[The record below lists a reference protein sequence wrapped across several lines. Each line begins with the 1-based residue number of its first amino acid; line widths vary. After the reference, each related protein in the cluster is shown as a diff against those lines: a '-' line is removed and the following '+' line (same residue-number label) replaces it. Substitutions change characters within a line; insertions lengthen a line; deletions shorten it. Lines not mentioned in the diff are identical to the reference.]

1 MPDALPVALFA
12 WAAGNR
18 PKENAARLAA
28 AIDEAAGLGSRVLLT
43 PECCLTGYP
52 SASRGD
58 LTSVDWC
65 QVADLEDHLLLH
77 AERRGMVLV
86 LGSAERV
93 ADGGCTND
101 AVVGGAIPAARYRK
115 RCLTPT
121 DRAHFVAGRG
131 PLLVEAF
138 GWKLGIAICYDLR
151 FAPMFHDLAIGG
163 ADAFL
168 VISHMAGPDPDPGTK
183 AEVIPQLVAARAA
196 EWATP
201 LAFCNTAEPNRYC
214 DSAVIDV
221 RGRRI
226 AGAGEG
232 LITATLIPRERFDPW
247 YANLRQ
253 EHLERWIPGAVAVP
267 RDR

>member
-1 MPDALPVALFA
+1 MVPVPSPLPIAMFA
-12 WAAGNR
+12 FAACNQ
-18 PKENAARLAA
+18 PVDNARRIAA
-28 AIDEAAGLGSRVLLT
+28 AIEDAARSGAQVLLT

-58 LTSVDWC
+58 FSNVNWSAL
-65 QVADLEDHLLLH
+65 AELEDGLLQH
-77 AERRGMVLV
+77 AGKRGLLLV
-86 LGSAERV
+86 LGSAERSER
-93 ADGGCTND
+93 GISND
-101 AVVGGAIPAARYRK
+101 AVVGGVLTTKRYQK
-115 RCLTPT
+115 RSLTPT
-121 DRAHFVAGRG
+121 DRHHFVSGTT
-131 PLLVEAF
+131 PLLVECQ
-138 GWKLGIAICYDLR
+138 GWRLGIAICYDLR
-151 FAPMFHDLAIGG
+151 FAPGFHDLAAAG

-183 AEVIPQLVAARAA
+183 AEVIPQLVAVRAA

-232 LITATLIPRERFDPW
+232 LICATLKLRDEFDPW
-247 YANLRQ
+247 YANLRS
-253 EHLERWIPGAVAVP
+253 EHLQRWLSS
-267 RDR
+267 